1 MVSSPTVPH
10 DVRGRPMIRTRLLVG
25 SILALVAGGVLIGDD
40 YLAPGWFPFLFAS
53 LMALG
58 VIAGRELLHLFPE
71 SFRPSQPLVLAGV
84 LLCLA
89 ANWYPKAR
97 VELGFAPGSVWGM
110 LVAVFAGTLIAAFLV
125 EMRQFTGEPGRAVPR
140 IAATVLAVAYLGV
153 LPCFFAQIR
162 FLPGPSA
169 LMLAGDLRAEGND
182 IAAFFTG
189 TFLGRHKMTPL
200 LSPKKTWQGF
210 AGEWSVD
217 AGRGRRVAWH
227 AELFPHGV
235 VEAIGFGWQWVW
247 RGCSATSRSRS
258 SSGTARRR
266 TRRRASPASA
276 ASLDVVDSV
285 LFAAPVAY
293 VWFRLE

>member
-1 MVSSPTVPH
+1 
-10 DVRGRPMIRTRLLVG
+10 MIRTRLVVG

-40 YLAPGWFPFLFAS
+40 YLAAGWFPFLFAS

-58 VIAGRELLHLFPE
+58 VLAGRELVRLLPE
-71 SFRPSQPLVLAGV
+71 PLRPSELLTISGI

-125 EMRQFTGEPGRAVPR
+125 EMRRFSGEPGGAVPR

-169 LMLAGDLRAEGND
+169 LMLALVIFVPKGND

-200 LSPKKTWQGF
+200 LSPKKTWQGV
-210 AGEWSVD
+210 AGGMV
-217 AGRGRRVAWH
+217 GGTLVAVGVW
-227 AELFPHGV
+227 AWQPAMFPHGA
-235 VEAIGFGWQWVW
+235 VEAIGFGLAVGLAGVFGDLAESLIKRDCQ
-247 RGCSATSRSRS
+247 TKD
-258 SSGTARRR
+258 
-266 TRRRASPASA
+266 ASKSIPGFGGL
-276 ASLDVVDSV
+276 LDVVDSV

-293 VWFRLE
+293 VWVRVH